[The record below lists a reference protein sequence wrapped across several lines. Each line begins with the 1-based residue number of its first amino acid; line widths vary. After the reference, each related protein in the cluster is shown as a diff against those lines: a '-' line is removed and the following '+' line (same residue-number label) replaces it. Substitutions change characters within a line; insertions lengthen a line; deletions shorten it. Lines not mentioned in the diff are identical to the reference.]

1 MTEQPGD
8 PRLEGELREVQRRRD
23 PGNPSSAL
31 RNWVQGVPEEAEP
44 NGPFRLGRPF
54 TVALG
59 LAAVVLLVVIG
70 LTTMRH
76 LGPVGVA
83 GASVSA
89 QPAPS
94 QSAASSPPA
103 AFDPTLEGPGVSG
116 TDDFSPAILVVFAC
130 ALLVVVIISV
140 RGWRRLVTT
149 GVAVLLAGWALVGSF
164 VPVTLDAFAV
174 GPGLNIV
181 HGPTVPG
188 SDEELFYELAPKAGR
203 FSMGLGL
210 LSEGPLPLRFE
221 GIVSP
226 DFGRDPRTFVP
237 SMMLTAV
244 WLDREVHGGMTGPI
258 RPFVPFD
265 AQGAQTIWLV
275 GRAGACALGS
285 AFDPSSP
292 DTVGGFQSL
301 DSLDVRVSIFGWP
314 RTIRFQLP
322 FRLVEPE
329 PAGCPGISPEASSS
343 P

>member
-1 MTEQPGD
+1 MTGRPTD
-8 PRLEGELREVQRRRD
+8 PLDDELRETLRRRD
-23 PGNPSSAL
+23 PGAVPFEL
-31 RNWVQGVPEEAEP
+31 RARVLDVPEQTEP
-44 NGPFRLGRPF
+44 IERDGARRP
-54 TVALG
+54 AAALLG
-59 LAAVVLLVVIG
+59 LAAVILLAVIG
-70 LTTMRH
+70 FATIRNF
-76 LGPVGVA
+76 GQVGVT
-83 GASVSA
+83 GSTGT
-89 QPAPS
+89 P
-94 QSAASSPPA
+94 ASSPIAATSPA
-103 AFDPTLEGPGVSG
+103 EAFDPTLEGPGVRA
-116 TDDFSPAILVVFAC
+116 TDDFSPAILVVPAC
-130 ALLVVVIISV
+130 VLLLALTLTTG
-140 RGWRRLVTT
+140 GWRRIFPAAATLLL
-149 GVAVLLAGWALVGSF
+149 GAWAVVGMF

-181 HGPTVPG
+181 HAPAVPG
-188 SDEELFYELAPKAGR
+188 SDEQLFYELAPKGGR

-210 LSEGPLPLRFE
+210 LSEGPLPIRFE

-258 RPFVPFD
+258 RPFAPFD
-265 AQGAQTIWLV
+265 AQDAQTIWLV

-292 DTVGGFQSL
+292 DTVGGFQSV

-329 PAGCPGISPEASSS
+329 PASCPGNSPEASSS